1 MWIFGV
7 DLNRLYLM
15 HGYKKFYLMHHYYRK
30 QYRTLYI
37 YRTLAMD
44 IVTWVGLMCVK
55 LRQDY

>member
-1 MWIFGV
+1 M
-7 DLNRLYLM
+7 Y
-15 HGYKKFYLMHHYYRK
+15 GYKKFYLMHHYYRK